1 MSAEAGAPL
10 TVLGVAPVA
19 ATARLA
25 TLLGAGEGPAVMA
38 CRAGAIAAF
47 AARGD
52 AWRQHRAAL
61 KARLMRAASAAP
73 FLPADPRHAVCAAGE
88 WPRIVSASAGPLAEA
103 LARDGFDQQW
113 EITVTPR
120 RDGASAAEAMTG
132 LRAALADSALG
143 LRVRSRGPGLSLV
156 VLMPREGG
164 YDVARAAAAASK
176 GRGRAHEV
184 SVEGPLPPLAF
195 AGFRIACAEIEDVA
209 RAWAMLALRDISDP
223 AELARRWRGLAF
235 ALDPARGGRRASSRP
250 LREAG
255 RAYGLLR
262 TLSEGLG
269 QERFARD
276 DLMAL
281 CGAPLALPQDTS
293 IAGHARHAGP
303 HA

>member
-1 MSAEAGAPL
+1 MSAASAAPL

-19 ATARLA
+19 AAARLA

-38 CRAGAIAAF
+38 CRAGPIAAF

-52 AWRQHRAAL
+52 AWRQHRAPL
-61 KARLMRAASAAP
+61 RARLSRAASAAP
-73 FLPADPRHAVCAAGE
+73 FLPADPRHALCAAGE

-120 RDGASAAEAMTG
+120 REGASLAEAVTG
-132 LRAALADSALG
+132 LRAAIAERALG
-143 LRVRSRGPGLSLV
+143 MRVRPRGAALSLV
-156 VLMPREGG
+156 VLMPRDGG
-164 YDVARAAAAASK
+164 YDIARAAAAAK

-184 SVEGPLPPLAF
+184 AVEGPLPPLAF
-195 AGFRIACAEIEDVA
+195 AGFRIACAETEDVA
-209 RAWAMLALRDISDP
+209 RAWAMLALRDVSDP
-223 AELARRWRGLAF
+223 GELARRWRGLAF
-235 ALDPARGGRRASSRP
+235 ALDPARTGRRASSRP

-293 IAGHARHAGP
+293 IAGHARHPGP